1 MASVRVRLTRAS
13 VLGGT
18 SMTQTLTG
26 VRLDTMTQCYIA
38 GSGDT
43 LKRIA
48 ATADKNGVILMHP
61 DSLREDEPLPA
72 EPERPASP
80 ESDDGGRQVSHLGRD
95 ERDRRKPLG
104 VHDNGRGVS
113 VCAHG
118 VPPGSCSH
126 CRP

>member
-1 MASVRVRLTRAS
+1 MASVRVRLTRTS

-38 GSGDT
+38 GTGDT
-43 LKRIA
+43 LKRIT

-61 DSLREDEPLPA
+61 DSLKEDEPLPV
-72 EPERPASP
+72 EPEQP
-80 ESDDGGRQVSHLGRD
+80 EPDDGGRQVPHLGRG
-95 ERDRRKPLG
+95 ERNRGKPLG
-104 VHDNGRGVS
+104 VHDNARGVS

>member
-61 DSLREDEPLPA
+61 DSLREDEPLPV
-72 EPERPASP
+72 EPERPTSP
-80 ESDDGGRQVSHLGRD
+80 ESDDGGQQVPHPGRD

-104 VHDNGRGVS
+104 VHDNARGVS